1 VSADISP
8 VDYLLGELGPAER
21 AEAERRLREDP
32 AFRREVDR
40 LRPVVVRL
48 EALPAE
54 GWAPLAPPPLR
65 MPGEEE
71 APAPAR
77 PRRAWLRPVATAVAV
92 CALLGVGVAV
102 GLLIDSGGSGETD
115 GPALALRPLSRPSS
129 AGGTARVVGRDAD
142 TLDLQVHGLAPTDG
156 RDFYEIWLMDTA
168 QHLVALG
175 TFQVPSSGTAT
186 VRVPLPAKPSAYRY
200 LDVSREPADGN
211 PAHSGDSVLR
221 GDTL

>member
-1 VSADISP
+1 MSADISP
-8 VDYLLGELGPAER
+8 VDYLLGELQPAER

-40 LRPVVVRL
+40 LRPVVDRL
-48 EALPAE
+48 EALPTE
-54 GWAPLAPPPLR
+54 GWAPLTPPPLR
-65 MPGEEE
+65 IPPEE

-77 PRRAWLRPVATAVAV
+77 SRPAWLRPVAAAAVA

-102 GLLIDSGGSGETD
+102 GLLIAAGGSDGPE
-115 GPALALRPLSRPSS
+115 GPALALQPLAQPSS

-142 TLDLQVHGLAPTDG
+142 TLDLQVHGLAPTNG
-156 RDFYEIWLMDTA
+156 RRFYELWLMDSA
-168 QHLVALG
+168 QRLVALG
-175 TFQVPSSGTAT
+175 TFQVPPSGNAT
-186 VRVPLPAKPSAYRY
+186 VRVPLPARPSAYRY
-200 LDVSREPADGN
+200 LDVSLEPADGN